1 MFSLRRISPHHGY
14 HLLHITI
21 RADGSGRHHEPPCTT
36 CMVHG
41 DGAVMCMHDVGVR
54 YCMVLYGAMLE
65 AVSLSIACAG
75 RRAAEEGCLLIA
87 DVICEV
93 PAKEMTILASIIT
106 ITSTTSTSIY
116 LPPPTHLH
124 PHTLVLTIDHGL
136 RIHNPCHTHISKHSV
151 VLLQLKL
158 L

>member
-1 MFSLRRISPHHGY
+1 MNCYVQSEKNLTTSWLSLLLLFGPTEAAAMGHG
-14 HLLHITI
+14 
-21 RADGSGRHHEPPCTT
+21 PC
-36 CMVHG
+36 
-41 DGAVMCMHDVGVR
+41 AVLCMHDVGVR
-54 YCMVLYGAMLE
+54 YCTFLYGACWRPS
-65 AVSLSIACAG
+65 VCPSLAP
-75 RRAAEEGCLLIA
+75 EGCLLIA

-106 ITSTTSTSIY
+106 ITSTYHPPPSTSTSIY